1 MGGALGGGARRAA
14 VLADPHRPHLF
25 TGADLP
31 NFNLPIRFLYS
42 EALRA
47 GDSMLWTSS
56 LFSGFFIFGDGQG
69 GMAHPFH
76 LLLYRIAP
84 LWLAFGLEILASY
97 VAALAGGRVL
107 FGRLGFSPAGAWL
120 GAIVFAFSGFN
131 LLHISHM
138 NAVAIVAHVPW
149 VLAATHALMTSDEP
163 RSRAWA
169 FPAIALLLGSEIL
182 LGYPHYVWM
191 TVLAAGRVRRRT
203 ALDGCAAH
211 ARRCWSSSPRRRAS
225 LVGAVQLVATWDMLH
240 TSVRA
245 DPSLE
250 FRLTGSLSPWNLLQL
265 WSPFVFA
272 HRIYASAEEFLVHE
286 FGLYNGA
293 FCTLSLAW
301 VAVRWRSLDR
311 RRLVVALLVF
321 GAFSLVLALGR
332 YGGLYPLLAELP
344 GLNTLRVPARHIML
358 VHLTFAALAAVVFDD
373 LAGLARRGEQV
384 PWRRLWPLAAVAILS
399 VVTSAAGALV
409 AGSPWATS
417 RFMMLSGIGRAGVGS
432 ALVLTAAALLACSAR
447 GVRGALAALALFV
460 AADLGAWGYGYVF
473 QTPLATIDA
482 VGASAN
488 LPRDVQPGDY
498 VFPPTNLF
506 EANLGVLRGVR
517 LSSGYAGLMPASVL
531 DPADELTA
539 RIGGVSWRFAD
550 HAWARVPGPLPRAR
564 LLSDVRVSRDIA
576 SDIRA
581 IDITSTALVG
591 APIAPTTGPPG
602 EAHLT
607 IDRPGRIVVHTAAPE
622 PQLLLLTERFHDGW
636 RAEVDGEAAA
646 PIRVNGDFL
655 GCVVPAG
662 THDVT
667 LVFAPS
673 SVRRGA
679 ALTVVGLVLTI
690 GAALVMARVRS

>member
-1 MGGALGGGARRAA
+1 MPWVVLSAAALVAPLCWPILTGQ
-14 VLADPHRPHLF
+14 VF

-31 NFNLPIRFLYS
+31 NYNLPIRFLYR

-47 GDSMLWTSS
+47 GDSILWTSS
-56 LFSGFFIFGDGQG
+56 LFSGFFIFGEGQG

-97 VAALAGGRVL
+97 LAALAGGRVL

-120 GAIVFAFSGFN
+120 GAMVFAFSGFN
-131 LLHISHM
+131 LLHISHV

-149 VLAATHALMTSDEP
+149 VLAATHALMTSGQS
-163 RSRAWA
+163 RTRAWA
-169 FPAIALLLGSEIL
+169 FTAIALLLGSEIL

-191 TVLAAGRVRRRT
+191 TVLAAGAFVVGLLWAGAPLTRAGLVV
-203 ALDGCAAH
+203 LAA
-211 ARRCWSSSPRRRAS
+211 AAGV

-240 TSVRA
+240 ASIRA

-250 FRLTGSLSPWNLLQL
+250 VRLSGSLSPWNLLQL

-272 HRIYASAEEFLVHE
+272 HRIYASADEFLVHE

-417 RFMMLSGIGRAGVGS
+417 RFMMLSGIGRAGVGL

-447 GVRGALAALALFV
+447 GVRGALAGLALFV

-473 QTPLATIDA
+473 QTPLTTIDA

-607 IDRPGRIVVHTAAPE
+607 VDRPGRIVVHTAAPE

-673 SVRRGA
+673 SVQRGA